1 MKKLLSWLLC
11 LAVVVLLLPVTPTQA
26 APGVTVETFILSNEK
41 GTSGEGGLIDHL
53 ITAGYGNNSLYEI
66 LQVLQP
72 LSGGAIP
79 DNFMAALAA
88 CPADCDVK
96 TAVLNNFADES
107 NNPIGIGSDGT
118 LLVAP
123 IYGRSFAEDDA
134 FSTTTGN
141 IALAGAVQFTA
152 ADSRDDAI
160 DAGSNTI
167 SGKTYYYKAF
177 AIAWSAAEPTTFVL
191 TNEAGGLIDK
201 LVSAGHG
208 NDSLYQVVKLLYS
221 TSGGIIPE
229 GFMKKLDALP
239 VNNEI
244 KTTALYNF
252 VVNYPV
258 CINSDGTITIQ
269 PIYGRDY
276 DGKAGYASTDIA
288 YTGVGKVHYTV
299 ADNSGHWINAGLR
312 EGTGAIT
319 YYKAFAI
326 AWMPDA
332 KDVPDTWALPEVR
345 EAEQRGLV
353 PAVMQSEYT
362 KTVTRSEFCSLAV
375 LCVEQVKNMTVEEY
389 IAAQNLAFPEASP
402 FTDIAGLS
410 QKEQADI
417 LAAYTLKI
425 VAGTSPTTFNPNDK
439 ITREQAAKMLTSAAA
454 ALGKTTEAALPTFAD
469 GGQIASWAAP
479 YIGYVFNAK
488 IMNGVGGNKFDPQG
502 GYQRQQA
509 YMTMLRLYKYMTG
522 AA

>member
-11 LAVVVLLLPVTPTQA
+11 LVVVVLLLPVTPAQA
-26 APGVTVETFILSNEK
+26 APGVTVDTFMLSNEK
-41 GTSGEGGLIDHL
+41 GTSGQGGLIDRL

-177 AIAWSAAEPTTFVL
+177 AIAW
-191 TNEAGGLIDK
+191 
-201 LVSAGHG
+201 
-208 NDSLYQVVKLLYS
+208 
-221 TSGGIIPE
+221 
-229 GFMKKLDALP
+229 
-239 VNNEI
+239 
-244 KTTALYNF
+244 
-252 VVNYPV
+252 
-258 CINSDGTITIQ
+258 
-269 PIYGRDY
+269 
-276 DGKAGYASTDIA
+276 
-288 YTGVGKVHYTV
+288 
-299 ADNSGHWINAGLR
+299 
-312 EGTGAIT
+312 
-319 YYKAFAI
+319 
-326 AWMPDA
+326 MPDA
-332 KDVPDTWALPEVR
+332 TDVPDAWAVSEVR

-353 PAVMQSEYT
+353 PPALQSEYT

-375 LCVEQVKNMTVEEY
+375 LCVEQVKDMTVEEY
-389 IAAQNLAFPEASP
+389 IAAQHLTLPVASP

-425 VAGTSPTTFNPNDK
+425 IAGTSPTTFNPNDK
-439 ITREQAAKMLTSAAA
+439 ITREQAAKMLTSAA